1 MTSIE
6 LMVEEHK
13 AIKRMLAVMRKA
25 SWGIMNGAEIDYDD
39 FATMIAFVRG
49 YADAH
54 HHGKEENMLFNRM
67 VDDLGPAA
75 QKLVTHGMLVEHDL
89 GRLHMA
95 DLERALSAVKEGNE
109 EAKLDVVANA
119 ISYTHLLTRHI
130 DKEDGVVYPFAER
143 SFTKE
148 QLEEINESC
157 STFEAQQTDKGVQEK
172 FLSDLERLENKYM

>member
-6 LMVEEHK
+6 LMVDEHRV
-13 AIKRMLAVMRKA
+13 IKRMLAVMRKA
-25 SWGIMNGAEIDYDD
+25 CWMIMNGSEIDCDD
-39 FATMIAFVRG
+39 FASMIAFVRG

-67 VDDLGPAA
+67 VDALGPAA

-95 DLERALSAVKEGNE
+95 DLEKALLAVREGND
-109 EAKLDVVANA
+109 EAKLDVIANA

-130 DKEDGVVYPFAER
+130 DKEDNVVYPFANR
-143 SFTKE
+143 SFSKA
-148 QLEEINESC
+148 QLDEIDEAC
-157 STFEAQQTDKGVQEK
+157 LKFEMEQTDKGIQEK
-172 FLSDLERLENKYM
+172 FILDLERLESKYM

>member
-39 FATMIAFVRG
+39 FSTMIAFVRG

-109 EAKLDVVANA
+109 ESKLDVIANA

-157 STFEAQQTDKGVQEK
+157 SAFEAQQTDKGVQEK